1 MTLRCG
7 RTVAVLVPMLVAT
20 FVSMRAAHAGLD
32 CRAAAHAA
40 SRQAG
45 LPAGLLAAIGLV
57 ESGRAERPGGAR
69 AAWPDT
75 VDADGAGHW
84 FATEAE
90 AASFVR
96 TAVADGARS
105 IDVGCF
111 QIDLEDHPDAFAT
124 LHAAFDPA
132 SNAAYAAGFLSR
144 LHARLGSWTAATAAY
159 HSATPALGAPYA
171 ALVEAAWHGG
181 GTGYAMPR
189 TVLHDAYVIHLRP
202 PRGGLPNIVTP

>member
-7 RTVAVLVPMLVAT
+7 RTVAVLAAMVLAT
-20 FVSMRAAHAGLD
+20 AASMPAARAGLD
-32 CRAAAHAA
+32 CQAAANDA
-40 SRQAG
+40 SRRAG

-57 ESGRAERPGGAR
+57 ESGRAERPGAPR

-75 VDADGAGHW
+75 VDADGSGHW

-90 AASFVR
+90 AAAFVR
-96 TAVADGARS
+96 TARADGARS

-132 SNAAYAAGFLSR
+132 TNADYAAGFLAR
-144 LHARLGSWTAATAAY
+144 LHARLGSWTAAMAAY
-159 HSATPALGAPYA
+159 HSAIPALGAPYA
-171 ALVEAAWHGG
+171 ALVEAAWHGNAF
-181 GTGYAMPR
+181 YAPANS
-189 TVLHDAYVIHLRP
+189 VPHDAYVIHLRP
-202 PRGGLPNIVTP
+202 QSGSLPNIVTP